1 MPTSQSQLHDT
12 CCWIESSTWYLRSII
27 ECQLDISTSWSFH
40 LEVKPSYPGIRA
52 YLGYP
57 FAAWQGC
64 ERIRAIASDDVTII
78 CDTLVTLESCIRH
91 KSERNPMVWVVPVH
105 WCCCFLQRVLFHHV
119 FFAVNRYQQ
128 SCWGISICLIFF
140 RICSI
145 LIVVFWWCFHRPWM
159 RHVFIIFF

>member
-12 CCWIESSTWYLRSII
+12 FCWIESSTWYLRSII

-52 YLGYP
+52 YLGIHSRL
-57 FAAWQGC
+57 GKD
-64 ERIRAIASDDVTII
+64 ASESEPLPRTMWPYVTH
-78 CDTLVTLESCIRH
+78 LWPWNH
-91 KSERNPMVWVVPVH
+91 ASERNPMVWVLPVH
-105 WCCCFLQRVLFHHV
+105 WCCCFLQRVFCHHV
-119 FFAVNRYQQ
+119 IFAVNRYQQ
-128 SCWGISICLIFF
+128 SCWGISICHIFF

>member
-12 CCWIESSTWYLRSII
+12 CCWIESSTWYLWSII
-27 ECQLDISTSWSFH
+27 ECQLDISKSWSFH

-64 ERIRAIASDDVTII
+64 ERIRAIASDDVTI
-78 CDTLVTLESCIRH
+78 CDTLVTLESCIR
-91 KSERNPMVWVVPVH
+91 KESDGLGASCTLVLLFSTT
-105 WCCCFLQRVLFHHV
+105 CFLSIVI
-119 FFAVNRYQQ
+119 FAVNRYQQ
-128 SCWGISICLIFF
+128 SCWGISICLISF